1 MVSESE
7 PARPATAR
15 SVHARARLER
25 RQARRALALRRR
37 RRVLIAGVLFL
48 LVVPYAFS
56 YVTTMLQPSSVPLGI
71 RSVEWARTHGFVW
84 FVNTAE
90 RKWYSWNAPAKGG
103 PSLTRLPQV
112 GRVARAL
119 PAVRP
124 ARVRP
129 PITPHLPGEGV
140 WHAAGTGGGN
150 VLVTTFRTD
159 PAYPRLVAYAAW
171 IDHRRTQLALYP
183 GRYEPPSAPVRGP
196 MQVPYG
202 ERWRLLATF
211 NSGFTHRDG
220 QGGFAINGVSYEPM
234 RTGDATLLAYRDG
247 SVDVKTWTGGPAPG
261 ADVVLARQNLPL
273 IVAGGR
279 RTPNLQDGRAWG
291 ATLGNAIRVWRSG
304 VGIDKHGNLIYVA
317 ADFQTVT
324 SLADILIRAGAVRG
338 MQLDIN
344 AEWPTFNV
352 YGRSGGRD
360 GIKIVPNSQQTA
372 NRYLSADDRDFFA
385 VLRRSGA
392 PTKVGFR

>member
-7 PARPATAR
+7 PARPGRTR
-15 SVHARARLER
+15 SSHARARIHR
-25 RQARRALALRRR
+25 RQALRARALRRR
-37 RRVLIAGVLFL
+37 RRALIAVALFL
-48 LVVPYAFS
+48 LVLPYAFS
-56 YVTTMLQPSSVPLGI
+56 YVTTMMQPSSVPMGI

-90 RKWYSWNAPAKGG
+90 RKWYSWHAPSKGG
-103 PSLTRLPQV
+103 PSLTTLPQV

-119 PAVRP
+119 PAMRPAGVRP
-124 ARVRP
+124 A
-129 PITPHLPGEGV
+129 ITPRLPGEGV
-140 WHAAGTGGGN
+140 WHAAGIGGGS

-220 QGGFAINGVSYEPM
+220 RGGFAINGRSYEPM

-247 SVDVKTWTGGPAPG
+247 SVDVKAWTGGLAPG
-261 ADVVLARQNLPL
+261 PDVVLARQNLPL

-279 RTPNLQDGRAWG
+279 RTPNLQDGPAWG

-304 VGIDKHGNLIYVA
+304 VGVDRHGNLIYVA
-317 ADFQTVT
+317 ADSQTVT
-324 SLADILIRAGAVRG
+324 SLADILIRAGAVRA

-372 NRYLSADDRDFFA
+372 HRYLSSDDRDFFA
-385 VLRRSGA
+385 VFRRTGA

>member
-1 MVSESE
+1 V
-7 PARPATAR
+7 RTR
-15 SVHARARLER
+15 VER
-25 RQARRALALRRR
+25 RQALRARAVRRR
-37 RRVLIAGVLFL
+37 RRAAIGLVL
-48 LVVPYAFS
+48 LVLVLPFAYS
-56 YVTTMLQPSSVPLGI
+56 YISTMLQPSSVPLGI

-90 RKWYSWNAPAKGG
+90 QKWYSWHAPAKGG
-103 PSLTRLPQV
+103 PSLKTLPQV
-112 GRVARAL
+112 GRAARAL

-124 ARVRP
+124 RHVQPA
-129 PITPHLPGEGV
+129 ITPRLPGEGV
-140 WHAAGTGGGN
+140 WHAAGIGGGS

-220 QGGFAINGVSYEPM
+220 RGGFAINGVSYEPM
-234 RTGDATLLAYRDG
+234 RIGDATLLAYRDG
-247 SVDVKTWTGGPAPG
+247 RVDVKTWRGGLAPG
-261 ADVVLARQNLPL
+261 PDVALARQNLPL
-273 IVAGGR
+273 IVTAGQR
-279 RTPNLQDGRAWG
+279 SPSLQDGPAWG

-304 VGIDKHGNLIYVA
+304 VGVDRHGNLIYAA
-317 ADFQTVT
+317 ADSQTVT
-324 SLADILIRAGAVRG
+324 SLADILIRAGAVRA
-338 MQLDIN
+338 MELDIN

-352 YGRSGGRD
+352 YPRSGGRD

-372 NRYLSADDRDFFA
+372 RRYLSPDDRDFFA
-385 VLRRSGA
+385 ILRRSGA
-392 PTKVGFR
+392 PTKVSFR